1 MLRTR
6 ELHAL
11 LQDVVDAPGE
21 CAVDGALLLTEKGS
35 VIATAG
41 SRNQR
46 RNIGHACFRPK
57 GRARVPFHT
66 RMAESAYLWRGLA
79 TVDPTK
85 TCVPNRDGPSVD
97 RLPLLKIRISGPT
110 KDPQFVLS
118 LPIAARS

>member
-57 GRARVPFHT
+57 GRARVPFT
-66 RMAESAYLWRGLA
+66 LEWLRARIFGEGSRLLIRPKRASQIA
-79 TVDPTK
+79 TAP
-85 TCVPNRDGPSVD
+85 
-97 RLPLLKIRISGPT
+97 PLT
-110 KDPQFVLS
+110 DCHF
-118 LPIAARS
+118 